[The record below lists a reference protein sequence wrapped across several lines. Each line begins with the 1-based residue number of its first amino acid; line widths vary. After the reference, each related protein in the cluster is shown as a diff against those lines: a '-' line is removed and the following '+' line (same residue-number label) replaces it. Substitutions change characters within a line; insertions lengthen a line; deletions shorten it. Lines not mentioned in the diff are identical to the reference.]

1 MFFTFFGKY
10 LKSFLVLNGI
20 SERFLSFIKLDI
32 VECLLS
38 EKLLVSGSSVFFTK
52 ASSKM
57 LSSLIL
63 S

>member
-38 EKLLVSGSSVFFTK
+38 EKLLVSGSSVFFY
-52 ASSKM
+52 
-57 LSSLIL
+57 
-63 S
+63 